1 MQPLEIE
8 IEKHEILARPSS
20 MKEKPAVTTRPKI
33 DDNIDDLDIK
43 NKKLTKLE
51 EQAEDFFSNFDMTP
65 TIQKVTQQPI
75 VTDITV
81 ASKSELSSSSR
92 LQMSIEPSGDDNDGW
107 GEDWNDEL

>member
-1 MQPLEIE
+1 MEMQPLEIKE
-8 IEKHEILARPSS
+8 EKLLIAAHSLSL
-20 MKEKPAVTTRPKI
+20 KEKPAVPVRPKI

-65 TIQKVTQQPI
+65 TIQKTSQSI
-75 VTDITV
+75 VEPDITL
-81 ASKSELSSSSR
+81 KPETSSNR
-92 LQMSIEPSGDDNDGW
+92 LQMSMVAPCDDNDGW